1 MHTAGY
7 LTASSL
13 SSRIPQI
20 IAYVCLVRNGLCRRL
35 CPAPTEVGAAGRH
48 EDDHDHRQRRRRE
61 EQPSSQGPPPDP
73 LLEPQRGPLEAAGL
87 RGQSVALP
95 DQGVEAVPALQQG
108 VDAGQDRGPQTR
120 DLPSELR
127 GGVGLPQVLGLLAE
141 SEESRKP
148 SPGPHHQ
155 VAEHRPEGA
164 LACRSWPRSPPRG
177 SSARPAGGPRGSRP
191 PPPPPARPPPPGGRR
206 SRPGGGLGRPGRPR
220 AARRAGSAPAAAAPG
235 GRGLITR

>member
-1 MHTAGY
+1 MGY
-7 LTASSL
+7 PAESSH
-13 SSRIPQI
+13 
-20 IAYVCLVRNGLCRRL
+20 RRL

-61 EQPSSQGPPPDP
+61 DQPSPQGPPPDP

-108 VDAGQDRGPQTR
+108 VDAGQDRRPQTR
-120 DLPSELR
+120 DLPPELR

-164 LACRSWPRSPPRG
+164 LAGQQRG
-177 SSARPAGGPRGSRP
+177 PV
-191 PPPPPARPPPPGGRR
+191 
-206 SRPGGGLGRPGRPR
+206 GLGLALPREVAQPGLPEVLEE
-220 AARRAGSAPAAAAPG
+220 AGRLPLLQ
-235 GRGLITR
+235 RGLPRQEEDEVVPAEASEDQAVPGLREEPVLLPRQPPQEDAG